1 MKIYDFAASPNARKV
16 RSVAYELGL
25 TPEWVVVNI
34 FKGENRSPE
43 FLAKNPNGL
52 IPVLEDGDLFLWE
65 SNAIINYLAA
75 QRPEAGLLPA
85 DARARA
91 DVDRWMFWQS
101 SHIGPAVVDVAY
113 ERVVRAM
120 MGHTPDEAR
129 IARGLTALESS
140 CQLLDKHLAGKEFV
154 AGKLSVADFAIASLL
169 SLREMA
175 GLPIGSFSNLMAWQS
190 RIEGRPSFQKALGD
204 AAAIMGAG
212 R

>member
-25 TPEWVVVNI
+25 TPEFVVVNI

-52 IPVLEDGDLFLWE
+52 IPVLEDGDLVVWE

-75 QRPEAGLLPA
+75 QRPEAGLLPT

-101 SHIGPAVVDVAY
+101 SHLGHAVVDVAY
-113 ERVVRAM
+113 ERVVKRV
-120 MGHTPDEAR
+120 MGSTPDEER
-129 IARGLTALESS
+129 IKRGLTALQSS
-140 CQLLDKHLAGKEFV
+140 CQLLDKHLEGKEFV
-154 AGKLSVADFAIASLL
+154 TGKLSVADFAIASLL

-175 GLPIGSFSNLMAWQS
+175 DLPLGSFSNLMAWQR
-190 RIEGRPSFQKALGD
+190 RIEGRPSFQKALAD